1 MRFDMQAL
9 IAAVRLT
16 LRDPRGAAR
25 IIIGMQLPGSVGWAA
40 MALMVVASA
49 LLSSVSAMMFPMD
62 LPPEMAAMFSSPF
75 RLAEAQ
81 AIVLGV
87 GLMLI
92 HAVGRMFGGTGRFS
106 DALLLMAWMEALLI
120 LLQVLQM
127 LAMLLLPPLA
137 SMLGFLG
144 IAVFVW
150 LLVNFV
156 AELHGFGS
164 LLKVFLAFVGTVLT
178 ISFAMAFVMAAV
190 VGMGG

>member
-25 IIIGMQLPGSVGWAA
+25 IIIGMQLPGSVGCAA

-62 LPPEMAAMFSSPF
+62 LPPEMATMFSSPF

>member
-1 MRFDMQAL
+1 MRFDLQAL

-25 IIIGMQLPGSVGWAA
+25 IIIGMRLPGSVGWAA
-40 MALMVVASA
+40 MTLMVVASA
-49 LLSSVSAMMFPMD
+49 LLSSVSAMIFPMD
-62 LPPEMAAMFSSPF
+62 LPPELTAMFSSPF

-92 HAVGRMFGGTGRFS
+92 HGVGRMFGGTGRFS

-127 LAMLLLPPLA
+127 VAMLLLPPLA

-156 AELHGFGS
+156 AKLHGFGS
-164 LLKVFLAFVGTVLT
+164 LLKVFLAFVGTILA

>member
-1 MRFDMQAL
+1 MQLDVQAL
-9 IAAVRLT
+9 TTAIRLT

-25 IIIGMQLPGSVGWAA
+25 GIIAMQLPVSVGWAA
-40 MALMVVASA
+40 MALMVVISA

-75 RLAEAQ
+75 RLAEGQ
-81 AIVLGV
+81 AIVLAV

-92 HAVGRMFGGTGRFS
+92 HGVGRMFGGTGRFT

-127 LAMLLLPPLA
+127 LAMLVLPPLA
-137 SMLGFLG
+137 SILGFLG
-144 IAVFVW
+144 IAVFIW

-156 AELHGFGS
+156 AELHGFRS
-164 LLKVFLAFVGTVLT
+164 LLKVLLSIVGTVLAV
-178 ISFAMAFVMAAV
+178 SFAMAFVMAV
-190 VGMGG
+190 MVGMGG

>member
-1 MRFDMQAL
+1 MRFDLQTL

-25 IIIGMQLPGSVGWAA
+25 IIIGMRLPVSVGLAA

-49 LLSSVSAMMFPMD
+49 LLSSLAAMIFPQD

-92 HAVGRMFGGTGRFS
+92 HGVGRMFGGTGRFS
-106 DALLLMAWMEALLI
+106 DALVLMAWMEALLI
-120 LLQVLQM
+120 LLQGLQM
-127 LAMLLLPPLA
+127 LAVLLLPPLA
-137 SMLGFLG
+137 SALGFFG
-144 IAVFVW
+144 IALFLW
-150 LLVNFV
+150 LLVHFV
-156 AELHGFGS
+156 AELHGFAS
-164 LLKVFLAFVGTVLT
+164 VLKVFLAVIGTVLV
-178 ISFAMAFVMAAV
+178 ISFAMAFVLAAV
-190 VGMGG
+190 MGMRG

>member
-1 MRFDMQAL
+1 MRFDLQAL

-25 IIIGMQLPGSVGWAA
+25 IIIGMRLPGSVGWAA
-40 MALMVVASA
+40 MTLMVVASA
-49 LLSSVSAMMFPMD
+49 LLSSVSAMIFPMD
-62 LPPEMAAMFSSPF
+62 LPPELTAMFSSPF

-92 HAVGRMFGGTGRFS
+92 HGVGRMFGGTGRFS

-127 LAMLLLPPLA
+127 VAMLLLPPLA

-156 AELHGFGS
+156 GELHGFGS
-164 LLKVFLAFVGTVLT
+164 LLKVFLAFVGTILA